1 MTLLILFLALTLVVS
16 FLCSILEATLLS
28 SSVPYLLK
36 YGEEGRKSAMIMI
49 DYKSNIDKPLTAILS
64 LNTFA
69 NTFGAAGVGAQA
81 VEVFG
86 DIYFGLASMLLTF
99 AVLFFSEIIPKTLG
113 ANYWKQLVFPAAITL
128 RVIVFISYP
137 LVLIAK
143 FLTSFLAKKDNQSTV
158 SREEV
163 AAIAQLGESEG
174 VLEEDESR
182 VISNL
187 VNLKNV
193 KIREVMTPRTVVLAI
208 PQTMKI
214 HEFFESDD
222 FKKHSRIPVY
232 KDDADNISGYILK
245 IDVMAKIAE
254 GKTKIQ
260 VSSIRRNAIV
270 VYENFSIPVLF
281 KKLMDAHEHI
291 AIVVDEYGVFAGVV
305 TMEDVM
311 ETMLG
316 QEILDENDAQA
327 DLQQTARDKWKERSK
342 GLNFNG
348 HESGEDEK
356 NSE

>member
-1 MTLLILFLALTLVVS
+1 MALLIFFLALTLLVS

-28 SSVPYLLK
+28 ATVPYLLRF
-36 YGEEGRKSAMIMI
+36 GESGRKSAMIMI

-81 VEVFG
+81 VTVFG
-86 DIYFGLASMLLTF
+86 DVYFGLVSMILTF

-113 ANYWKQLVFPAAITL
+113 AHYWKQLVFPAAMTL

-137 LVLIAK
+137 LVIIAK
-143 FLTSFLAKKDNQSTV
+143 FLTQFIGKDNSKNTV

-163 AAIAQLGESEG
+163 VAFAQIGEAEG
-174 VLEEDESR
+174 VFEEGEGL

-193 KIREVMTPRTVVLAI
+193 KIREIMTPRTVVLTI
-208 PQTMKI
+208 PETMKVN
-214 HEFFESDD
+214 EFFKSED
-222 FKKHSRIPVY
+222 FMKHSRVPIYVGN
-232 KDDADNISGYILK
+232 ADNISGYILK
-245 IDVMAKIAE
+245 FDVLAEIAE
-254 GKTKIQ
+254 GKEKIP
-260 VSSIRRNAIV
+260 VSDLKRNAIV

-281 KKLMDAHEHI
+281 KMLMEAHEHI
-291 AIVVDEYGVFAGVV
+291 ALVVDEYGVFAGVV

-316 QEILDENDAQA
+316 QEILDENDSQA
-327 DLQQTARDKWKERSK
+327 DLQQTARDKWKEKSK

-348 HESGEDEK
+348 NDGGGDEK
-356 NSE
+356 NSD

>member
-1 MTLLILFLALTLVVS
+1 MALLIFFLALTLLVS

-28 SSVPYLLK
+28 ATVPYLLRF
-36 YGEEGRKSAMIMI
+36 GESGRKSAMIMI

-81 VEVFG
+81 VAVFG
-86 DIYFGLASMLLTF
+86 DVYFGLVSMILTF

-113 ANYWKQLVFPAAITL
+113 ANYWRQLVFPAAITL

-137 LVLIAK
+137 LVIIAK
-143 FLTSFLAKKDNQSTV
+143 QLTRLLGNNGNRNTM

-163 AAIAQLGESEG
+163 AAYAQLGQSEG
-174 VLEEDESR
+174 VLEENESR

-187 VNLKNV
+187 VNLQSR
-193 KIREVMTPRTVVLAI
+193 KIREIMTPRTVVLAI
-208 PQTMKI
+208 
-214 HEFFESDD
+214 HENMSVQEFVESKD
-222 FKKHSRIPVY
+222 FKKHSRIPIY
-232 KDDADNISGYILK
+232 KDDVDNISSYILK
-245 IDVMAKIAE
+245 FDVLAKITE
-254 GKTKIQ
+254 GKNKMP
-260 VSSIRRNAIV
+260 VSVVERQAIV
-270 VYENFSIPVLF
+270 VYENFSIPLLF
-281 KKLMDAHEHI
+281 KRLMEAHEHI

-316 QEILDENDAQA
+316 QEILDENDSQA
-327 DLQQTARDKWKERSK
+327 DLQQTARDQWKEKSK

-348 HESGEDEK
+348 NDGGGDEK
-356 NSE
+356 NSD

>member
-1 MTLLILFLALTLVVS
+1 MTLLILFLALTLLVS

-28 SSVPYLLK
+28 ASVPYLLK

-86 DIYFGLASMLLTF
+86 DVYFGLVSMILTF
-99 AVLFFSEIIPKTLG
+99 AVLFLSEIIPKTLG
-113 ANYWKQLVFPAAITL
+113 ANYWKRLVFPAAITL
-128 RVIVFISYP
+128 RVIVFIAYP
-137 LVLIAK
+137 LVIIAK
-143 FLTSFLAKKDNQSTV
+143 FITRFLAKDKNKSTV

-208 PQTMKI
+208 PETMRI
-214 HEFFESDD
+214 QEFFESEN
-222 FKKHSRIPVY
+222 FKKHSRIPLY
-232 KDDADNISGYILK
+232 KDNVDNITGYILK
-245 IDVMAKIAE
+245 FDMLAIIAE
-254 GKTKIQ
+254 GKSKIP
-260 VSSIRRNAIV
+260 VSALKREAII
-270 VYENFSIPVLF
+270 VYENFSLPVLF
-281 KKLMDAHEHI
+281 KKLMDTHEHI

-305 TMEDVM
+305 TMEDVL

-327 DLQQTARDKWKERSK
+327 DLQQEARDIWKEKSK
-342 GLNFNG
+342 GLNFN
-348 HESGEDEK
+348 SLDSRDDEK
-356 NSE
+356 NSD

>member
-1 MTLLILFLALTLVVS
+1 MSLLILFLGITLLVS

-28 SSVPYLLK
+28 ASVPYLLK
-36 YGEEGRKSAMIMI
+36 FGEEGRKSAMIMI
-49 DYKSNIDKPLTAILS
+49 DYKANIDKPLTAILS

-81 VEVFG
+81 VAVFG
-86 DIYFGLASMLLTF
+86 DVYFGVVSMVLTF

-113 ANYWKQLVFPAAITL
+113 ANYWKQLVFPAAIVL
-128 RVIVFISYP
+128 RVIVFVAYP
-137 LVLIAK
+137 LVIIAK
-143 FLTSFLAKKDNQSTV
+143 FLTRFLTKDSNKSTV

-174 VLEEDESR
+174 VLEENESR

-193 KIREVMTPRTVVLAI
+193 KIKEVMTPRTVVQAI
-208 PQTMKI
+208 NETMRI
-214 HEFFESDD
+214 QEFFESDD
-222 FKKHSRIPVY
+222 FKKHSRIPLY
-232 KDDADNISGYILK
+232 KDDVDNISGYILK
-245 IDVMAKIAE
+245 FDVLANIAG
-254 GKTKIQ
+254 GKSKVP
-260 VSSIRRNAIV
+260 VSSLKRDAII

-291 AIVVDEYGVFAGVV
+291 AMVVDEYGVFAGVV

-316 QEILDENDAQA
+316 QEIMDENDAQA
-327 DLQQTARDKWKERSK
+327 DLQQTARDMWKEKAK
-342 GLNFNG
+342 GLNYDA
-348 HESGEDEK
+348 HDSISDEK
-356 NSE
+356 DPE